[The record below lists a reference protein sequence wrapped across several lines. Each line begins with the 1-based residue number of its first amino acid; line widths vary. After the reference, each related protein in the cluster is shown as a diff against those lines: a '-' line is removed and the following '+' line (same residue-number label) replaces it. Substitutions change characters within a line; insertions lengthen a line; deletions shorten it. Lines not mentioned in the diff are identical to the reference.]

1 MTIVLKEKEGCPHA
15 IKCKYNKDGS
25 CLGASTDR
33 ENIFTCEFVD
43 AGGNIIESGHIRSNL
58 DQTGKMK
65 VIMES

>member
-1 MTIVLKEKEGCPHA
+1 MTIVLKEKEACPHA

-25 CLGASTDR
+25 CLGASTAR

-43 AGGNIIESGHIRSNL
+43 AAGNIIEAGYERSSL